1 MKRPKLIVDG
11 YNVIHRLE
19 KYRRLQ
25 KKEVELAVNQL
36 INDLSRLRAS
46 TDCRVTVVFDG
57 KGESVE
63 MKAGVEVIYSAK
75 GKTAD
80 TVIERL
86 SRSEKGRLMVVTADY
101 QQQKVVFRKDVSRI
115 TPHELSMLIEEADEE
130 IRSDRPVSDRT
141 FLEDRLPRDIRDKL
155 DRWRKE

>member
-1 MKRPKLIVDG
+1 
-11 YNVIHRLE
+11 
-19 KYRRLQ
+19 
-25 KKEVELAVNQL
+25 
-36 INDLSRLRAS
+36 
-46 TDCRVTVVFDG
+46 
-57 KGESVE
+57 
-63 MKAGVEVIYSAK
+63 
-75 GKTAD
+75 
-80 TVIERL
+80 
-86 SRSEKGRLMVVTADY
+86 MVVTADY